1 MPLQTGRPDAAACAR
16 VRTNQKA
23 VGSSRTA
30 GVQYVRMS
38 VHACHACTRG
48 PCMRMHA
55 HAGHACAC
63 MYTLAMHACTR
74 VPCTARTHTQHL
86 LFAHALQDRIM
97 EDEMDRLRDAMEI
110 AKRRH
115 ARKNACTHTDGC
127 AHVHTMTIHAPANL
141 LYAHATQRG
150 AVGADPKCCSRA
162 RATSSL
168 GPPQGTGK
176 RCAMLGKQCS
186 QCFFS
191 RCRRW
196 EFVVDYDQKEC
207 CIRTSAGQRVDEW
220 NDHQS

>member
-127 AHVHTMTIHAPANL
+127 AHVHTMTHTCACKPPIRTC
-141 LYAHATQRG
+141 YT
-150 AVGADPKCCSRA
+150 A
-162 RATSSL
+162 R
-168 GPPQGTGK
+168 
-176 RCAMLGKQCS
+176 
-186 QCFFS
+186 
-191 RCRRW
+191 RRW
-196 EFVVDYDQKEC
+196 CRSQVLQP
-207 CIRTSAGQRVDEW
+207 RSSHLLAWTSAR
-220 NDHQS
+220 H